1 MATIEELKREI
12 SKEKA
17 YAESD
22 IEMSN
27 LGKKKKGLEKQL
39 KSMRY
44 KRKFGKS
51 VPQVNVSTI
60 KKVSSG
66 IMGCVKRLGSEVNK
80 VREKQDAMDCKSR
93 TDLKPNKYK
102 HKPRRIG
109 LFG

>member
-1 MATIEELKREI
+1 MGCGKKCQLRIGV
-12 SKEKA
+12 
-17 YAESD
+17 D

-80 VREKQDAMDCKSR
+80 VREKQDVMDCKRR
-93 TDLKPNKYK
+93 TDLKTNQPR
-102 HKPRRIG
+102 PRRVG